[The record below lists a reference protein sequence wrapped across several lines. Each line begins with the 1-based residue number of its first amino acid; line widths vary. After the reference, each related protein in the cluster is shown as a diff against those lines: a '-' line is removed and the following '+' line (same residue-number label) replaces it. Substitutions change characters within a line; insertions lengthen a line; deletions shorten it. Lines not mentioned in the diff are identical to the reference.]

1 MTRAYTTEH
10 ILATSFA
17 ISTEMRSVCEQYY
30 LTHYPNVKYVELKAA
45 LEGLHPGATF
55 IFHQGRRKI
64 PLKAVPFLP
73 KMASQTKATKAEM
86 EAATTLISVRKHCGK
101 VYILVAPA
109 FSFTSRGSIREDI
122 LSLQEMLDI
131 HFPQK
136 LEAKQAV

>member
-17 ISTEMRSVCEQYY
+17 ISIEMRAMCEQYY

-45 LEGLHPGATF
+45 LEWLHPTAVF
-55 IFHQGRRKI
+55 VFHQGRRKI
-64 PLKAVPFLP
+64 PMSAVPFFP

-109 FSFTSRGSIREDI
+109 FSFTNKGCIREDSI
-122 LSLQEMLDI
+122 SLQEMLDI
-131 HFPQK
+131 HFTQK
-136 LEAKQAV
+136 LETKQVL

>member
-17 ISTEMRSVCEQYY
+17 ISIEMRAVCEQYY

-45 LEGLHPGATF
+45 LEWLHPMAVF
-55 IFHQGRRKI
+55 IFHQGRRKT
-64 PLKAVPFLP
+64 PLSAVPFFP
-73 KMASQTKATKAEM
+73 KMASQDKATKEEM

-109 FSFTSRGSIREDI
+109 FSFTNKGCIREDNI
-122 LSLQEMLDI
+122 SLQEMLDI
-131 HFPQK
+131 HFTQRP
-136 LEAKQAV
+136 ETKQTV